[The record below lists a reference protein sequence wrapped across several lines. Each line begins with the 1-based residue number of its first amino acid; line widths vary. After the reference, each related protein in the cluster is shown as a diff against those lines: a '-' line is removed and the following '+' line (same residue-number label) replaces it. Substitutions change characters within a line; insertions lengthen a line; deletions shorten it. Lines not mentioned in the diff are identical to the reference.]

1 MAKHIVLGAG
11 IVGACVALALRRDGH
26 EVTLVDRHE
35 PGNGCSFGN
44 AGFIQNAMPHP
55 MATPGI
61 LRKLPALLLDT
72 QSPLSIKWRHVPRL
86 VPWLL
91 RFFLAASP
99 RRVEEISIAMMALL
113 ERSGAAYDRILSEA
127 KATDLIRRRGLL
139 FVYPDAAAFEAA
151 RWEFDLYRRRG
162 AQVER
167 IGRDQLRQMEPA
179 LNPDYADG
187 YFLPETFFTIDP
199 MLLTRRIVERLAEI
213 GGRFVR
219 AEVREIEFGAEGPR
233 ALQTSTGPLDFE
245 NLVVAAGIHSSRF
258 AARLGDRVM
267 LESARGYHVMI
278 GDPGVALRG
287 PVIDGGMHF
296 GATPMRDGLRLAGTL
311 EFASVDAPPDYR
323 RADMLL
329 PMAKR
334 MLPGLD
340 GAVDTRWMGHRPATP
355 DSLPVL
361 GRAGRFANVTYAFG
375 HGQLGLT
382 MAAVTGEI
390 VADLAAGR
398 PPGLDLA
405 PYSVARFPTASL

>member
-1 MAKHIVLGAG
+1 MAQYIVLGAG

-26 EVTLVDRHE
+26 DVTLVDRDE

-44 AGFIQNAMPHP
+44 AGFIQTATPHP
-55 MATPGI
+55 MATPGM
-61 LRKLPALLLDT
+61 LRKLPALLLDAR
-72 QSPLSIKWRHVPRL
+72 SPLSIKWRHVPRL
-86 VPWLL
+86 APWLV
-91 RFFLAASP
+91 RFFRAGSP

-113 ERSGAAYDRILSEA
+113 ERSGAAYERILREA

-139 FVYPDAAAFEAA
+139 FVYPDDATFEAA
-151 RWEFDLYRRRG
+151 QWEFDLYRRRG
-162 AQVER
+162 VQVER

-179 LNPDYADG
+179 LNRDYVDA
-187 YFLPETFFTIDP
+187 YLLPETFFTIDP
-199 MLLTRRIVERLAEI
+199 MLLTRRIVDGLVDA
-213 GGRFVR
+213 GGRVVR
-219 AEVREIEFGAEGPR
+219 AEAREIEIGADGPR
-233 ALQTSTGPLDFE
+233 ALHTSSEPIDFE
-245 NLVVAAGIHSSRF
+245 NLVIATGIHSARF

-278 GDPGVALRG
+278 GDPGVTLQG

-361 GRAGRFANVTYAFG
+361 GRAGHFDNVTYAFG

-390 VADLAAGR
+390 VADIAAGR
-398 PPGLDLA
+398 PPGIDLA
-405 PYSVARFPTASL
+405 PYSVARFPGRSP

>member
-1 MAKHIVLGAG
+1 MAHYIVLGAG

-26 EVTLVDRHE
+26 EVTLIDRDE

-44 AGFIQNAMPHP
+44 AGFIQTATPHP
-55 MATPGI
+55 MATPG
-61 LRKLPALLLDT
+61 LLGKLPKLLLDA
-72 QSPLSIKWRHVPRL
+72 QSPLSIKWRHAPRL
-86 VPWLL
+86 APWLL
-91 RFFLAASP
+91 QFFRAGTP

-113 ERSGAAYDRILSEA
+113 DRSGAAYNRMLDEA
-127 KATDLIRRRGLL
+127 RAADLIRRRGLL

-162 AQVER
+162 VTVDR

-179 LNPDYADG
+179 LNPAYADA

-199 MLLTRRIVERLAEI
+199 LGLTQRIVERFTRT
-213 GGRFVR
+213 GGKFVR
-219 AEVREIEFGAEGPR
+219 AEANEIEIGADRPR
-233 ALQTSTGPLDFE
+233 ALHASDGTLDFDA
-245 NLVVAAGIHSSRF
+245 LVIAAGVHSARF

-278 GDPGVALRG
+278 GEPGVELQG

-296 GATPMRDGLRLAGTL
+296 GATPMADGLRLAGTL

-334 MLPGLD
+334 MLPGLS
-340 GAVDTRWMGHRPATP
+340 GGVDSRWMGHRPATP

-361 GRAGRFANVTYAFG
+361 GRSTRFENVLYAFG

-382 MAAVTGEI
+382 MAAVTGEVI
-390 VADLAAGR
+390 ADIAAGR
-398 PPGLDLA
+398 PMGFDLS
-405 PYSVARFPTASL
+405 PYSVARF